1 DYEELLPIDNQ
12 VKQLKKNIVKW
23 KDNLNKTKSEIK
35 ILEKNMEGLYR
46 YRNIKEEEMEN
57 ISEYFKELLTLQK
70 EINKIDQRLKEL
82 ESLGVD
88 VDEEKL
94 KDLGEDIYYYEDME
108 RKKDKLEFSKDKNNL
123 FILKDKEET
132 FTEEMEKKNKMF
144 IIFLLL
150 TIIPIGLGFIVPIM
164 FFISIPFAMGLV
176 YTLISKGNIMK
187 EGEKIKNQISLIE
200 NSNKEIDNKIQEI
213 NKKLESLL
221 FKYKCKT
228 RKEIKQLYSE
238 NYESSVNIDRKFKEI
253 EKLNWNKKELH
264 SSIERLKK
272 ETEKYKKLFNI
283 KEDYNIEDIK
293 NIKKE
298 YKEYIDLQNRLG
310 YKINDEK
317 RYRDHLKEDSEEQ
330 TTILDK
336 MNFL

>member
-1 DYEELLPIDNQ
+1 ANLGGSLDEDISIKNALSFLDFKKDEIGTERRTTSPYGQLIIELENLYIEREKAIELHNEMLEIGKNLKLAKDEMEVLRNNKREITFKIAEIEKNQKIIKYNKAVKIKNKIDSLEKEKKELKEYSNLSFEDYEELLPIDNQ

-108 RKKDKLEFSKDKNNL
+108 RKRDKLEFSKDKNNL

-150 TIIPIGLGFIVPIM
+150 T
-164 FFISIPFAMGLV
+164 
-176 YTLISKGNIMK
+176 
-187 EGEKIKNQISLIE
+187 
-200 NSNKEIDNKIQEI
+200 
-213 NKKLESLL
+213 
-221 FKYKCKT
+221 
-228 RKEIKQLYSE
+228 
-238 NYESSVNIDRKFKEI
+238 
-253 EKLNWNKKELH
+253 
-264 SSIERLKK
+264 
-272 ETEKYKKLFNI
+272 
-283 KEDYNIEDIK
+283 
-293 NIKKE
+293 
-298 YKEYIDLQNRLG
+298 
-310 YKINDEK
+310 
-317 RYRDHLKEDSEEQ
+317 
-330 TTILDK
+330 
-336 MNFL
+336 